1 MLDNIRNSLVSPRLD
16 PWFASS
22 NGTWR
27 SLPRPEEKGVARC
40 EGPSAD
46 RVLLAGAGV
55 ATGYGVTTH
64 ERSLAGNLAR
74 ALSAATGRGADVHVD
89 VNPNM
94 DVADCRDLLVA
105 SQPTRFD
112 AVLAVVG
119 GLEATLLLS
128 DRAWAQ
134 QISSLMDVMA
144 ESSSNARLFFL
155 GVPMLPTNTPL
166 ATVYRRMAESRA
178 RSLNEVTKA
187 MCELSDRATF
197 IEFADEMD
205 DLATLVGRNAY
216 NTWGAMLAGPI
227 AKHLNRAAIA
237 RLERE
242 AGDTTVANWDESLCA
257 ELAFVLGA
265 VDSPVAEEVDRLVAK
280 TRALFGVSGAAV
292 NLIEADVQ
300 RVKSASGMSLEEA
313 PRAESIC
320 DVTMRSEQT
329 HVIENLDADDRFR
342 RMPWMR
348 AADHIRFYAGHPIE
362 APDGRRVGS
371 LCIVDTAPRGFNA
384 ADRAL
389 LQELTHAIE
398 RVLWQRVPVA
408 S

>member
-1 MLDNIRNSLVSPRLD
+1 MLDHIRNSLVSPRLD

-22 NGTWR
+22 NGSWR
-27 SLPRPEEKGVARC
+27 TLPRPDDKGVAQS
-40 EGPSAD
+40 EGPSPD
-46 RVLLAGAGV
+46 RVLLIGASV
-55 ATGYGVTTH
+55 AAGYGVTTH

-74 ALSAATGRGADVHVD
+74 ALTAATGRGADVHVD

-94 DVADCRDLLVA
+94 DVADCHDLLVA
-105 SQPTRFD
+105 TQPTGFD

-119 GLEATLLLS
+119 GLEAMLLLS

-155 GVPMLPTNTPL
+155 GVPMLPAHTPL
-166 ATVYRRMAESRA
+166 AAVYRRMAESRA

-197 IEFADEMD
+197 IEFTDEMD

-216 NTWGAMLAGPI
+216 RTWGEMIAGPI
-227 AKHLNRAAIA
+227 AEHLNRAADDRIA
-237 RLERE
+237 RD
-242 AGDTTVANWDESLCA
+242 GGGQVAADWDETLRA
-257 ELAFVLGA
+257 ELAVSLRA

-280 TRALFGVSGAAV
+280 TRAMFGVSGAAV
-292 NLIEADVQ
+292 NLIEADFQ
-300 RVKSASGMSLEEA
+300 RVKSASGMSLEET
-313 PRAESIC
+313 PRSESVC
-320 DVTMRSEQT
+320 DVTIRMGET
-329 HVIENLDADDRFR
+329 HVIENLEADDRFR

-362 APDGRRVGS
+362 TPDGRAVGA
-371 LCIVDTAPRGFNA
+371 LCVVDTAPRGFNP

-389 LQELTHAIE
+389 LQELAHAIE
-398 RVLWQRVPVA
+398 RALWQRVPVA